1 MSCTFVELVDIDEA
15 LRHLALVP
23 ESKRDAAW
31 HAYVDKCL
39 DLRNIQ
45 ETS

>member
-1 MSCTFVELVDIDEA
+1 MSCTLVALGDIDEA

-23 ESKRDAAW
+23 EQKRNQAW
-31 HAYVDKCL
+31 RDYVDKCL